1 MLDRQE
7 QYNGTT
13 LSRQAVYKNYFC
25 NEVLVSEKTRQI
37 AFYGTEEYRF
47 RLQREALDRGIKVQV
62 LLEEAVERY
71 LHTESRETV
80 TAKRHSPEIERL
92 ITWWNHP
99 PNKRER
105 ALRDWLRE
113 IIKTE

>member
-1 MLDRQE
+1 M
-7 QYNGTT
+7 
-13 LSRQAVYKNYFC
+13 
-25 NEVLVSEKTRQI
+25 SEKTRQI